1 MDPYIIETKN
11 VSRSFGKNPA
21 VQNLNLRVRRGSI
34 YGFLGRNGAGKTTA
48 LKMLAGLLWPDAGE
62 IRVNGVAPAQFT
74 VQDRWKIGYVSEK
87 QILMPGMR
95 VAALLQF
102 SSQFYPGWDFGVC
115 ERMLRRFK
123 IDPQKRIKTLSQGT
137 ARQVALLLALA
148 QKPDLL
154 ILDEPAANLD
164 VVARRDFLDEMLQL
178 LREEGKTALLSSHI
192 LSDVERVADEI
203 GILVRGK
210 LKISEPLDH
219 LKETV
224 KQARFFGFARG
235 LDTFAVPEAFRLT
248 KTRDEA
254 LATLRIQDDT
264 TLPKLA
270 AAHQCQYE
278 LIHLNLEDIFVEIV
292 REGEE

>member
-1 MDPYIIETKN
+1 MIETKD
-11 VSRSFGKNPA
+11 VSRAFGKNPA

-95 VAALLQF
+95 VAALIQF
-102 SSQFYPGWDFGVC
+102 TSQFYPGWDFGVC

-123 IDPQKRIKTLSQGT
+123 IDPQKRIKTLSLGT
-137 ARQVALLLALA
+137 ARQVAFLLALA

-164 VVARRDFLDEMLQL
+164 VVARREFLEEMLQL

-203 GILVRGK
+203 GILVRGR
-210 LKISEPLDH
+210 LKISEPLDQ

-224 KQARFFGFARG
+224 QQARFYGFARG

-278 LIHLNLEDIFVEIV
+278 LIPLNLEDIFVEIV

>member
-1 MDPYIIETKN
+1 MIETKN
-11 VSRSFGKNPA
+11 VSRSFGKTPA

-48 LKMLAGLLWPDAGE
+48 IKMLAGLLWPDAGE
-62 IRVNGVAPAQFT
+62 IRVNGAAPAQFT
-74 VQDRWKIGYVSEK
+74 ARDRWKIGYVSEK

-95 VAALLQF
+95 VDALIQF
-102 SSQFYPGWDFGVC
+102 TSQFYPDWDFGVC
-115 ERMLRRFK
+115 ERIVRRFK
-123 IDPQKRIKTLSQGT
+123 IDPARRINALSQGA
-137 ARQVALLLALA
+137 ARQVAFLLALA

-154 ILDEPAANLD
+154 LLDEPAASLD

-203 GILVRGK
+203 GILARGT
-210 LKISEPLDH
+210 LKISEPLDQ

-224 KQARFFGFARG
+224 KQARFYGFARG
-235 LDTFAVPEAFRLT
+235 LDAFAIPEAFRLT
-248 KTRDEA
+248 KSRDEA
-254 LATLRIQDDT
+254 LATLRIQDET

-270 AAHQCQYE
+270 AAHHCQYE